1 MTRESE
7 KEIEEEP
14 SDSLVDQLQENAP
27 IWESVFQP
35 AMDEALHVHLA
46 SQASFSG
53 TQPVPEYPQC
63 QAEPLDLSAT
73 SAANTTS
80 LSTAAPMAE
89 ESQDIDHLTQTFVQ
103 REIYAAIP
111 PFLFA
116 RPGKL
121 QKYFYTW
128 PGRENHTLSN
138 WDIRSTEPFG
148 RDLNYC

>member
-53 TQPVPEYPQC
+53 TQPVPEYPSVKQ
-63 QAEPLDLSAT
+63 SHW
-73 SAANTTS
+73 
-80 LSTAAPMAE
+80 
-89 ESQDIDHLTQTFVQ
+89 I
-103 REIYAAIP
+103 
-111 PFLFA
+111 
-116 RPGKL
+116 
-121 QKYFYTW
+121 
-128 PGRENHTLSN
+128 
-138 WDIRSTEPFG
+138 
-148 RDLNYC
+148 